1 MTREKCL
8 QRVQKAIERG
18 SPKQRR
24 GAAQAY
30 LSILKTS
37 DPDEFCF

>member
-8 QRVQKAIERG
+8 QKAHKARG

-24 GAAQAY
+24 GAAEAY

-37 DPDEFCF
+37 DSGEFCF